1 MYKTSFTNKVVSV
14 AFAMLLALF
23 VITLSIG
30 LPIYVRP
37 FYYAQ
42 IDALDLEKET
52 GHTEEEII
60 EAYDELLDF
69 LTLGKDFGVGAFPY
83 SENGKSHFYDCKILF
98 DLNFAVLATSLILM
112 LVILF
117 TYKVKGE
124 KIWRPFGLHVSFFS
138 GIFTLLAFCFA
149 GIFIFLNFDKA
160 FLVFHSILFPGKKNW
175 YFNTIT
181 DPIILA
187 LPNQFFMNAA
197 FLIIA
202 SVMLI
207 SLSLIITSLINRD
220 TRF

>member
-1 MYKTSFTNKVVSV
+1 MYKDSFTNKVLSA
-14 AFAMLLALF
+14 AFAILLALF

-42 IDALDLEKET
+42 IDALELEKET
-52 GHTEEEII
+52 GRTEEEII

-69 LTLGKDFGVGAFPY
+69 LTLGKDFGVGSFHY
-83 SENGKSHFYDCKILF
+83 SENGKSHFYDCKIIF
-98 DLNFAVLATSLILM
+98 DLNLAALATSLILM

-117 TYKVKGE
+117 AYRVKGE
-124 KIWRPFGLHVSFFS
+124 EMWRPFGLHISFFS
-138 GIFTLLAFCFA
+138 GLFTLLVFCLA
-149 GIFIFLNFDKA
+149 GVFIFLNFDEA

-202 SVMLI
+202 SVTLT
-207 SLSLIITSLINRD
+207 SLSLIINALINRD